1 MTTIYLIRHGESIYN
16 TMHIVQDDDDDKSN
30 TLSPHGREQ
39 AESVAAKLSEV
50 EINQIYCSPLIRA
63 HETAIIISANHGMTP
78 VVYPKLHEKKQAMQ
92 GMKETDMLAKYK
104 NWATMSEDERLDI
117 KVTPKEESQ
126 REVLARALQTIQDI
140 SNKHPDQTIFCIT
153 HGGFMRALY
162 THLAKL
168 SLKDMWHFK
177 NCGYLKIQVE
187 GANVKIL
194 ETDQLELKSLLP

>member
-1 MTTIYLIRHGESIYN
+1 MTIIYLIRHGESIYN
-16 TMHIVQDDDDDKSN
+16 TMHIVQGDDDDKNN

-39 AESVAAKLSEV
+39 AESVASKLRDIHV
-50 EINQIYCSPLIRA
+50 NQIYCSPLIRA
-63 HETAIIISANHGMTP
+63 HETAVIISAKHSMTP

-117 KVTPKEESQ
+117 KVAHNEESQ
-126 REVLARALQTIQDI
+126 REVLTRALQTIRDI
-140 SNKHPDQTIFCIT
+140 SGKCPNQTVFCIT

-168 SLKDMWHFK
+168 SLKDMWHFE
-177 NCGYLKIQVE
+177 NCGYMKLEVE
-187 GANVKIL
+187 RDEIKIL
-194 ETDQLELKSLLP
+194 ETDKLNLKIRGI

>member
-1 MTTIYLIRHGESIYN
+1 MTIIYLIRHGESIYN
-16 TMHIVQDDDDDKSN
+16 TMHIVQGDDDDKSN

-39 AESVAAKLSEV
+39 AESVAVKLSDVEV
-50 EINQIYCSPLIRA
+50 NQIYCSPLIRA
-63 HETAIIISANHGMTP
+63 HETSVIIAAKHSMTP
-78 VVYPKLHEKKQAMQ
+78 VVYFKLHEKKQAMQ

-126 REVLARALQTIQDI
+126 REVLTRALQTIHNI
-140 SNKHPDQTIFCIT
+140 SDKHPNQTVFCIT

-168 SLKDMWHFK
+168 SLKDMWHFE
-177 NCGYLKIQVE
+177 NCGYMKLEVNEDKI
-187 GANVKIL
+187 KIL
-194 ETDQLELKSLLP
+194 ETDKLNLKIRGT